1 MGLVLVR
8 YHCWELSPQ
17 SKRIDMTKIVEMLK
31 EYKKA
36 IIAALITILAMFGV
50 ISNANNRA
58 NGHDF
63 TFGGADVNI
72 TYSSDRGTQSPSEVL
87 E

>member
-1 MGLVLVR
+1 
-8 YHCWELSPQ
+8 
-17 SKRIDMTKIVEMLK
+17 MTKVIEMLK

-63 TFGGADVNI
+63 TVGGTDVNI
-72 TYSSDRGTQSPSEVL
+72 TYSNDKGGKNPSEVL